1 MTGFWPIQVAFLA
14 LRGTAP
20 ASVRAQWATAENLP
34 PSPDAALG
42 DGVGRSAANSTTLP
56 FFKIQKFNR

>member
-1 MTGFWPIQVAFLA
+1 MTGFWPIQVVFFA

-20 ASVRAQWATAENLP
+20 ASVRAQWAMAENLS
-34 PSPDAALG
+34 SPDAALG

-56 FFKIQKFNR
+56 FFEIQKFNR